1 MQLIESAN
9 TIESGRHPSLCE
21 VASRVMRQLSNRMR
35 KMRNRIILIA
45 LLLVFSS
52 YISKS
57 THLNDLE
64 NIMAK
69 GRLVMLTLAGP
80 TTYFEDGRGK
90 NGFDYL
96 LAKAF
101 ADSLGVELEIKVM
114 PTLRSLLLSVG
125 GPKGDFAAAN
135 LVQTAEREKT
145 LRFAIPYHEVTQRL
159 IYRSGS
165 KRPKSLDQLDG
176 DLVVIAGSSHSENL
190 AALQD
195 QHPSLTWQEQDNAE
209 MSDLMRRVHEG
220 EIAYSVVDSLA
231 YLISRHIYPNAR
243 SAISISDPQSMGWA
257 FASHNDGTVLTAA
270 NRFLQNHIESGKLKS
285 LTDQLLA
292 QTENFSA
299 SDSYRLGK
307 LVDNRLP
314 KYEALFRQTGEEF
327 GIDWQLLAAVAY
339 QESHWDPK
347 ARSPTGVRG
356 LMMLTMN
363 TAREMNVE
371 NRLDAAQSLR
381 GGAAY
386 LLKLKARLPDRIKDP
401 DRTLFAL
408 AAYNVG
414 FGHLEDARVLTARS
428 GKNPDSW
435 EDVRRHLP
443 LLSKKKYYSTVKHG
457 YARGGEPVLYV
468 DNIQYYKT
476 YLQLYSLAR
485 KAPESDTDISAP
497 LSDPAD
503 WESAPSSL

>member
-1 MQLIESAN
+1 
-9 TIESGRHPSLCE
+9 
-21 VASRVMRQLSNRMR
+21 MRELSNKER

-52 YISKS
+52 YIAKS
-57 THLNDLE
+57 THYNDLD
-64 NIMAK
+64 NIKAK
-69 GRLVMLTLAGP
+69 GRLVMLTLSGP

-101 ADSLGVELEIKVM
+101 ADSLGVELEVQVM

-125 GPKGDFAAAN
+125 GPKGDFVAAN
-135 LVQTAEREKT
+135 LAQTVERMKT
-145 LRFAIPYHEVTQRL
+145 LSFATPYLEVTQRL

-176 DLVVIAGSSHSENL
+176 DLVIIEGSSHSENL
-190 AALQD
+190 TQLQD
-195 QHPSLTWQEQDNAE
+195 QYPNLIWQEQDNAE

-220 EIAYSVVDSLA
+220 EISYSVVDSLA
-231 YLISRHIYPNAR
+231 YLISRHIYPKAR
-243 SAISISDPQSMGWA
+243 SALSISEPQPIAWA
-257 FASHNDGTVLTAA
+257 FAGHNDGTVLNAA
-270 NRFLQNHIESGKLKS
+270 NQFLQGYIESGQLKS

-292 QTENFSA
+292 QTDNFSA

-314 KYEALFRQTGEEF
+314 KYEALFRETAAEF
-327 GIDWQLLAAVAY
+327 DIDWQLLAAVAY

-363 TAREMNVE
+363 TAREMKVDD
-371 NRLDAAQSLR
+371 RLDAAQSLR

-386 LLKLKARLPDRIKDP
+386 LQKLKARLPERIHDP

-414 FGHLEDARVLTARS
+414 FGHLEDARVLTSRN

-443 LLSKKKYYSTVKHG
+443 LLSKKKFYSTVKHG

-485 KAPESDTDISAP
+485 QTTQPDGGDNEP
-497 LSDPAD
+497 LNDPAD
-503 WESAPSSL
+503 WETAPPAL